1 MGASYPQIPSVI
13 HRKRGVIHSCIAM
26 AGVGGCHPPPRY
38 RACREH
44 GCQGWEVWILKGAC
58 GGRRNGLLTVVVESL
73 AQGNDLAAEV
83 CILLDQVGDA
93 FAAIQDGGVI
103 TPSQHGSDLG

>member
-1 MGASYPQIPSVI
+1 MGASYPQILSVI

-26 AGVGGCHPPPRY
+26 AGVGSCHHPQIWGLPG
-38 RACREH
+38 H
-44 GCQGWEVWILKGAC
+44 GCQGWEVWILKGGC
-58 GGRRNGLLTVVVESL
+58 GGRRNGLLAVAVESR

-93 FAAIQDGGVI
+93 FAAVQDGGVI

>member
-1 MGASYPQIPSVI
+1 VGASYPQIPSVI
-13 HRKRGVIHSCIAM
+13 HRKRGVIHSRIAM
-26 AGVGGCHPPPRY
+26 AGVEGCHHPQIWDLPG
-38 RACREH
+38 H
-44 GCQGWEVWILKGAC
+44 GGQGWEVWILKGDC
-58 GGRRNGLLTVVVESL
+58 GGRRNGLLPVAVESL

-93 FAAIQDGGVI
+93 FAAVQDGGVI

>member
-1 MGASYPQIPSVI
+1 LHRDGGGWGLSPPPQIWGL
-13 HRKRGVIHSCIAM
+13 RG
-26 AGVGGCHPPPRY
+26 
-38 RACREH
+38 H
-44 GCQGWEVWILKGAC
+44 GCQGWEVWILKGGC